1 METLMKVMTR
11 VLVVDDQSPF
21 RRAARAVV
29 TMTPGFDVVGE
40 AETGEQAVELAGE
53 LAAELVLMDVKLPGI
68 SGIEAT
74 RQVVEAHPGTIVV
87 LLSTYDLDELPG
99 AATSGAVSY
108 VAKDSFGPDV
118 LADIWAR
125 REELLTTGFAAA

>member
-1 METLMKVMTR
+1 
-11 VLVVDDQSPF
+11 
-21 RRAARAVV
+21 
-29 TMTPGFDVVGE
+29 MTPGFDVIGE
-40 AETGEQAVELAGE
+40 AETGEQAVELATE
-53 LAAELVLMDVKLPGI
+53 LAPELVLMDVKLPGI

-74 RQVVEAHPGTIVV
+74 RQVVAAHPGTIVV

>member
-1 METLMKVMTR
+1 MKVMTR
-11 VLVVDDQSPF
+11 VLVVDDQTPF

-40 AETGEQAVELAGE
+40 AETGEQAVELAEE
-53 LAAELVLMDVKLPGI
+53 LAPELVLMDVMLPGI

-74 RQVVEAHPGTIVV
+74 RRLVDSHPDTVVV

-99 AATSGAVSY
+99 AAASGAVSY
-108 VAKDSFGPDV
+108 VAKDTFGPDV
-118 LADIWAR
+118 L
-125 REELLTTGFAAA
+125 

>member
-1 METLMKVMTR
+1 MKVMTR
-11 VLVVDDQSPF
+11 VLLVDDQTPF

-40 AETGEQAVELAGE
+40 AETGEEAVELAAS
-53 LAAELVLMDVKLPGI
+53 LDAELVLMDVKLPGI

-74 RQVVEAHPGTIVV
+74 RQVVDAHPGTIVV

-99 AATSGAVSY
+99 AAASGAVIY
-108 VAKDSFGPDV
+108 VAKDDFGPDV

>member
-1 METLMKVMTR
+1 MKVMTR

-29 TMTPGFDVVGE
+29 AMTPGFDVVGE
-40 AETGEQAVELAGE
+40 AETGEQAVELSDR
-53 LAAELVLMDVKLPGI
+53 LDPQLVLMDVMLPGI

-74 RQVVEAHPGTIVV
+74 RRVLKAHPDTVVV

-99 AATSGAVSY
+99 AASSGALSY
-108 VAKDSFGPDV
+108 VAKDTFGPDV

-125 REELLTTGFAAA
+125 RQELRTTGFAAA

>member
-1 METLMKVMTR
+1 MKVMTR

-29 TMTPGFDVVGE
+29 AMTPGFDVVGE
-40 AETGEQAVELAGE
+40 AESGEQAVELTDE
-53 LAAELVLMDVKLPGI
+53 LAPEIVLMDVKLPGI
-68 SGIEAT
+68 SGIQDT
-74 RQVVEAHPGTIVV
+74 RLLVDAHPDTVVV

-99 AATSGAVSY
+99 AAASGAVSF
-108 VAKDSFGPDV
+108 VAKDDFGPDV

-125 REELLTTGFAAA
+125 RQELRRALHTGGFEAA

>member
-1 METLMKVMTR
+1 MMVMTR
-11 VLVVDDQSPF
+11 VLLVDDQTPF

-29 TMTPGFDVVGE
+29 AMTPGFDVVGE
-40 AETGEQAVELAGE
+40 AESGEEAVELADS
-53 LAAELVLMDVKLPGI
+53 LAPELVLMDVKLPGI

-74 RQVVEAHPGTIVV
+74 RLVVAAHPGTIVV

-118 LADIWAR
+118 LVDIWAR
-125 REELLTTGFAAA
+125 REELLTSPFAAA

>member
-1 METLMKVMTR
+1 MKVMTR

-29 TMTPGFDVVGE
+29 AMTPGFDVVGE
-40 AETGEQAVELAGE
+40 AETGEQAVELAGA
-53 LAAELVLMDVKLPGI
+53 LDPELVLMDVILPGI

-74 RQVVEAHPGTIVV
+74 RQLVDAHPDAVVV
-87 LLSTYDLDELPG
+87 LLSTYGLDELPG
-99 AATSGAVSY
+99 AAASGAVSY
-108 VAKDSFGPDV
+108 VAKDAFGPDV

-125 REELLTTGFAAA
+125 RHELRTTGFAAA